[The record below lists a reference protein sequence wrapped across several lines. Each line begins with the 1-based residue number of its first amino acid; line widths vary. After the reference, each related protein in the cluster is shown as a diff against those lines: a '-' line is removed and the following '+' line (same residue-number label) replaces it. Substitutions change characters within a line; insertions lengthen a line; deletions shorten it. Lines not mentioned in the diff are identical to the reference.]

1 MALANA
7 MWAHGHSMVIEY
19 PDRIK
24 SEWKAGFYYR
34 VIGKQG
40 TTNWFH
46 FAIPTAVIVNDNR
59 LAIDSV
65 LLRFRSN
72 STQADI
78 TNVHIYDGETKI
90 ASHDGLDLS
99 PSAWNMHRFAVPG
112 KPDIKWGVGIS
123 IGVRFNGTTDS
134 QNTMEFSSAGA
145 DFLP

>member
-1 MALANA
+1 MAIANA

-24 SEWKAGFYYR
+24 SERRAGFFYR
-34 VIGKQG
+34 VIGKTG

-46 FAIPTAVIVNDNR
+46 FAIPTTVIVNDNR

-65 LLRFRSN
+65 LVRFRSN
-72 STQADI
+72 STSADI
-78 TNVHIYDGETKI
+78 TNIHVYDGENKI

-99 PSAWNMHRFAVPG
+99 PAAWTMNRFAVPG
-112 KPDIKWGVGIS
+112 KPEIKWGVGIS

-134 QNTMEFSSAGA
+134 QNTMEFSSAGV

>member
-1 MALANA
+1 MALAKA

-65 LLRFRSN
+65 LIRFRSG
-72 STQADI
+72 STSADI
-78 TNVHIYDGETKI
+78 TNVHVYDGENKI

-99 PSAWNMHRFAVPG
+99 PSTWDMHRFAVAS

-123 IGVRFNGTTDS
+123 IGVRFTGTTDS

>member
-1 MALANA
+1 MALAKA

-24 SEWKAGFYYR
+24 SEWKAGFFYR
-34 VIGKQG
+34 VVGKPG

-46 FAIPTAVIVNDNR
+46 FAIPTPVIVSDNR

-65 LLRFRSN
+65 MIRFRSN
-72 STQADI
+72 STNADI
-78 TNVHIYDGETKI
+78 TNVHVYDGEKKI

-99 PSAWNMHRFAVPG
+99 PAEWSWPRFGVPG
-112 KPDIKWGVGIS
+112 HPDILWGVGIS
-123 IGVRFNGTTDS
+123 IGVRFNGTTDN
-134 QNTMEFSSAGA
+134 QNTMEFSSVGA

>member
-1 MALANA
+1 MALAKA

-34 VIGKQG
+34 VVGKPG

-65 LLRFRSN
+65 MIRFRSN
-72 STQADI
+72 STQAAI
-78 TNVHIYDGETKI
+78 TNVHVYDGEVKI
-90 ASHDGLDLS
+90 ASYDGQNHC
-99 PSAWNMHRFAVPG
+99 PPTWEWPRFDVP
-112 KPDIKWGVGIS
+112 PHPEIKGGVGIS
-123 IGVRFNGTTDS
+123 IGVRFNGTTDA
-134 QNTMEFSSAGA
+134 QNTMEFSSVGA